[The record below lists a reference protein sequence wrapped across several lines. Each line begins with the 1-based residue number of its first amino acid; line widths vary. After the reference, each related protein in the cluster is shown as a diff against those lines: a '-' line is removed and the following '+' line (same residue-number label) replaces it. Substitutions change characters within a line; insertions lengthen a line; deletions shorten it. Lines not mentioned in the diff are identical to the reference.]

1 MLIVI
6 DTNVLLRMF
15 GRRAQHREIRD
26 ALLNGRISWAVST
39 DVLLEYEEVVS
50 EKSGTAAWQRI
61 RSLMTLLSLRFG
73 SILEMEPAYRFQLIS
88 TDPDDNKF
96 VDCAIAA
103 NADFVVTEDAH
114 FAPLATAGYKPHP
127 ISPAEFV
134 ERVLTDH

>member
-1 MLIVI
+1 
-6 DTNVLLRMF
+6 
-15 GRRAQHREIRD
+15 
-26 ALLNGRISWAVST
+26 
-39 DVLLEYEEVVS
+39 VLLEYEEVVS

>member
-15 GRRAQHREIRD
+15 GRRAQHHEIRD

-50 EKSGTAAWQRI
+50 EKSGIAAWQRI
-61 RSLMTLLSLRFG
+61 RSLMTFLSLRFG
-73 SILEMEPAYRFQLIS
+73 SIREMEPAYRFQLIS

-114 FAPLATAGYKPHP
+114 FAPLATAGYKPQP